1 MKKSYEKINYQKI
14 VLKTVQDLLLLLSL
28 LLLAIAYF

>member
-14 VLKTVQDLLLLLSL
+14 VLKTVQGLLLLLSL